1 MDKINANKLGLI
13 VGFFL
18 ALVHLVWALT
28 VAITPISLQKFLDW
42 IFKLHF
48 LEPILKLTAFNIMNA
63 IWLVILTF
71 VIGYILGW
79 VLALIHNCVSKK
91 CK

>member
-18 ALVHLVWALT
+18 ALVHFVWALA
-28 VAITPISLQKFLDW
+28 VAITPGALQKFLDRV
-42 IFKLHF
+42 FNLHF
-48 LEPILKLTAFNIMNA
+48 IEPIYKLTAFNIMNA
-63 IWLVILTF
+63 VWLIILTF
-71 VIGYILGW
+71 VIGYIVGYVFAW
-79 VLALIHNCVSKK
+79 VHNCVGKN